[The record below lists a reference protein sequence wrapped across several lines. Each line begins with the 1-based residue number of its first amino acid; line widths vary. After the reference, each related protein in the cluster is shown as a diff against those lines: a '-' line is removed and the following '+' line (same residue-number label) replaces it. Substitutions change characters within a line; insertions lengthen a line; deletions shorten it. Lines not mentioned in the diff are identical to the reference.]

1 MKKPFGF
8 QAGRGT
14 GGYVVVYHGT
24 DPFHHRGHPGDPRRP
39 SCRPDSEPGVLQQ
52 RKRAASAG
60 LIACHACWSNDAS
73 GIQPQQP
80 QQEHR

>member
-8 QAGRGT
+8 HAGRGT

-24 DPFHHRGHPGDPRRP
+24 DPFYHRGHPGDPRRP

-52 RKRAASAG
+52 RRRAVSAG
-60 LIACHACWSNDAS
+60 LIECHDCWSNEAGATPS
-73 GIQPQQP
+73 RQPH
-80 QQEHR
+80 QEQR